1 MTNVLYGNDIATY
14 DIIYF
19 ISKFT
24 LISMEIEKAIKFLY
38 FYEFE
43 SRYLNIYSKYNQ
55 HKVEVGM
62 EKNYNCNTLTECINI
77 KY

>member
-1 MTNVLYGNDIATY
+1 MTNVLYSNDIATY
-14 DIIYF
+14 DIIYI

-38 FYEFE
+38 FYEFK
-43 SRYLNIYSKYNQ
+43 SSYLNIYSKYNQ

-62 EKNYNCNTLTECINI
+62 ELQL
-77 KY
+77 